1 MFMSAVE
8 YVNNCGCHGVSYD
21 LLYSMYQSHGLYLEE
36 KYLMFNVNYSIS
48 GINKTLF
55 IIFGRFWCLA
65 LSV

>member
-8 YVNNCGCHGVSYD
+8 YVNNYGCHAVSHD
-21 LLYSMYQSHGLYLEE
+21 LLCSMYQSHRLSLEE
-36 KYLMFNVNYSIS
+36 KSLIINVNYSIS
-48 GINKTLF
+48 GINKTFF